1 MSADKAEHTKREGRD
16 NGKRALASCEECV
29 SRLEYENGWL
39 LDAMTTL
46 TRVHSM
52 EGLFEA
58 LLSILRPLIGFEQAT
73 VLMQDAQA
81 GGFCARISSHL
92 AFEGRCFAANELFS
106 RSMAEQGVTLCTPL
120 HLEALI
126 TMAPTLAPLLGSAL
140 LTGLDV
146 SKERMVLLLTH
157 SDGRALDLAAC
168 QRLARYRPLLDQA
181 LMNVAY
187 RARLEREVAE
197 RTRALDL
204 SRQLFR
210 QFAEMSNDRFWL
222 TDKEHRF
229 APFPAELTGD
239 AFNSRLLT
247 LATGRTFTD
256 FITDEERGDQAKW
269 AQYQGWLAE
278 HRPLRNFR
286 FAVLFEGQERWV
298 VINADP
304 CVDHVG
310 VFQGYRGTLSDITH
324 QVARNH
330 ELTRAKEQADAA
342 NRAKSQFLAV
352 MSHEIR
358 TPMQAILGMLEL
370 LGQSV
375 LNVEQRTLIRHVSHS
390 AALLQTLLHD
400 LLDLSRI
407 DAGEMTLESIS
418 FEFLFVINS
427 VIAQLEEQAHGKQ
440 LTLLAELGSDLP
452 SRLQGD
458 PLRLTQILFN
468 LLGNAIK
475 FTERGEVRLKVR
487 RRGSELLFEVQDTG
501 IGIPAEQ
508 LSLLFTPFQQLEP
521 SMTRRFGGTGLGL
534 AISRRLV
541 GMMGGEIGVESTPG
555 AGSRFWFAIP
565 LAIGREPDD
574 RADSEPE
581 TLPPLPHLTV
591 LLVEDSLV
599 NQQVI
604 KAMLERLGLTVL
616 LAGNGAMALEVLAC
630 CSPDV
635 VLMDLSMP
643 VMDGLEA
650 TRRIRLTRAALP
662 VLAFTANASEDDAAA
677 CMAAGMDGMV
687 SKPVTLD
694 RLHRELYMV
703 LGKKNGQ
710 H

>member
-1 MSADKAEHTKREGRD
+1 MSADKAVHPEIEESAQGARLVSHDEVGTVLP
-16 NGKRALASCEECV
+16 GK
-29 SRLEYENGWL
+29 ENGWL
-39 LDAMTTL
+39 LDAITTL

-52 EGLFEA
+52 EELFAA
-58 LLSILRPLIGFEQAT
+58 LLCLFRPLIGFEQAT
-73 VLMQDAQA
+73 VLMQDKR
-81 GGFCARISSHL
+81 GGLSCRISSHP
-92 AFEGRCFAANELFS
+92 AFDECDFAPEPLFS
-106 RSMAEQGVTLCTPL
+106 RLMTEQGVTCCSSTQLDVLTKL
-120 HLEALI
+120 
-126 TMAPTLAPLLGSAL
+126 APKLAPLLGSVL
-140 LTGLDV
+140 LTSLNV
-146 SKERMVLLLTH
+146 SRQRMLLLLSH
-157 SDGRALDLAAC
+157 SDSQALDAAASE
-168 QRLARYRPLLDQA
+168 RLVRYRPLLDQA
-181 LMNVAY
+181 LMNVSY
-187 RARLEREVAE
+187 RARLEREVEE
-197 RTRALDL
+197 RTRALDH

-222 TDKEHRF
+222 TDKDNRF
-229 APFPAELTGD
+229 VPFPEALMGD
-239 AFNSRLLT
+239 SFNPRLLV
-247 LATGRTFTD
+247 LDTGHTFTD
-256 FITDEERGDQAKW
+256 FLTEEEQADQAKW
-269 AQYQGWLAE
+269 AQYQAWIAE

-286 FAVLFEGQERWV
+286 FAVQFEGLERWV

-304 CVDHVG
+304 CFDHLG
-310 VFQGYRGTLSDITH
+310 DFQGYRGTLSDIT
-324 QVARNH
+324 QLVARNH

-407 DAGEMTLESIS
+407 DAGEMTLESTS

-427 VIAQLEEQAHGKQ
+427 VIAQLEEQARGKQ
-440 LTLLAELGSDLP
+440 LLLLAELGSDLP

-475 FTERGEVRLKVR
+475 FTEQGEVRLKVM
-487 RRGSELLFEVQDTG
+487 RRGGELLFEVIDTG

-508 LSLLFTPFQQLEP
+508 LNLLFTPFQQLEP

-541 GMMGGEIGVESTPG
+541 EMMGGKIGVDSTPG

-565 LAIGREPDD
+565 LAIGRDAESRRVTEPG
-574 RADSEPE
+574 
-581 TLPPLPHLTV
+581 TLPPLPPLTV
-591 LLVEDSLV
+591 LLVEDSPV

-616 LAGNGAMALEVLAC
+616 LAGNGAMALEVLTC
-630 CSPDV
+630 CSPAV

-650 TRRIRLTRAALP
+650 TRRIRKTGNSLP
-662 VLAFTANASEDDAAA
+662 VLAFTANASDEDAAA
-677 CMAAGMDGMV
+677 CLAAGMDGMV
-687 SKPVTLD
+687 TKPVTLNQ
-694 RLHRELYMV
+694 LHKELFLV
-703 LGKKNGQ
+703 LDKKNGQ
-710 H
+710 R